1 MEEKKLQILYID
13 DDPAEVFILEET
25 LVHAPGF
32 DYELVHSENLTHALE
47 LLNSSSFDVVLLDLG
62 LPESTGIDTLEQFLR
77 IHNHTAVVVITGLN
91 DFDVSVSA
99 IEKGAQDYIVKGQ
112 YEPLMLI
119 KTIKFAIERKKWQ
132 ELATRQVKLESLGS
146 LSGGIAHEFNN
157 ILTVIT
163 GNIELAADMIPE
175 SNPVKVYIEEAGTA
189 ALRARDVVRKLLNV
203 AQKMRASRTPIA
215 IGPTIK
221 DVLDLIQKDLPG
233 SIEMCQDIRCSSE
246 MISGDPFAINQVV
259 MNLFT
264 NAVHAM
270 SDQTGVLTV
279 SLEAIELSQPSSSRL
294 DGPDSGNYAR
304 LVVKD
309 TGKGIEPAIMHRLF
323 DPYFTTKGI
332 NEGLGM
338 GLAVVHGI
346 VKEHG
351 GFIKIESTPGK
362 GTMVEVLLPLLKE
375 PPERKKNGM
384 HGSK

>member
-1 MEEKKLQILYID
+1 
-13 DDPAEVFILEET
+13 
-25 LVHAPGF
+25 
-32 DYELVHSENLTHALE
+32 
-47 LLNSSSFDVVLLDLG
+47 
-62 LPESTGIDTLEQFLR
+62 
-77 IHNHTAVVVITGLN
+77 VVITGLN

-99 IEKGAQDYIVKGQ
+99 IEKGAQDYLVKGQ
-112 YEPLMLI
+112 YEPLLLI
-119 KTIKFAIERKKWQ
+119 KTIKFAIERKKMQ
-132 ELATRQVKLESLGS
+132 EMATRHIKLESLGT

-175 SNPVKVYIEEAGTA
+175 SNRVKAYIEEAGAA

-203 AQKMRASRTPIA
+203 AQKMRASRTPLP

-221 DVLDLIQKDLPG
+221 DILDLIQKDLPV
-233 SIEMCQDIRCSSE
+233 SIEMCQDIHCSSE
-246 MISGDPFAINQVV
+246 MISGDPVAINQVV
-259 MNLFT
+259 MNLCT

-279 SLEAIELSQPSSSRL
+279 SLEAIELNQPSSSRL
-294 DGPDSGNYAR
+294 DGPDSGPYAR
-304 LVVKD
+304 LVVTD
-309 TGKGIEPAIMHRLF
+309 TGKGIEAAIMPRLF
-323 DPYFTTKGI
+323 DPYFTTKQV

-375 PPERKKNGM
+375 PPERNRNTKP
-384 HGSK
+384 SC

>member
-1 MEEKKLQILYID
+1 MKEKKLQILYID

-25 LVHAPGF
+25 LVQAPGF
-32 DYELVHSENLTHALE
+32 AYELVHSENLTHAFEVLK
-47 LLNSSSFDVVLLDLG
+47 SSFFDVILLDLG

-77 IHNHTAVVVITGLN
+77 VHNQTAVVVITGLN

-99 IEKGAQDYIVKGQ
+99 IEKGAQDYLVKGQ
-112 YEPLMLI
+112 YEPLLLI
-119 KTIKFAIERKKWQ
+119 KTIKFAIERKKMQ
-132 ELATRQVKLESLGS
+132 EMTTRHIKLESLGT

-175 SNPVKVYIEEAGTA
+175 SNRVKAYIEEAGAA

-203 AQKMRASRTPIA
+203 AQKMRASRTPLP

-221 DVLDLIQKDLPG
+221 DILDLIQKDLPV

-246 MISGDPFAINQVV
+246 RISGDPVAINQVV
-259 MNLFT
+259 MNLCT

-279 SLEAIELSQPSSSRL
+279 SLEAIELNQPSSSRL
-294 DGPDSGNYAR
+294 DGPDSGPYAR
-304 LVVKD
+304 LVVTD
-309 TGKGIEPAIMHRLF
+309 TGKGIEAAIMPRLF
-323 DPYFTTKGI
+323 DPYFTTKEV

-375 PPERKKNGM
+375 PPERNRNTKP
-384 HGSK
+384 SC